1 MNVLITGASG
11 FIGKNIKKYLESLD
25 TVSRIFTPSSK
36 ELDLTN
42 LHSVRKYFHLR
53 SGQINAIVHC
63 AAVGG
68 RRLNVDDSSC
78 LYNNIVMHSNLIH
91 WFDSE
96 PNTRV
101 FINIGSGAEFDRS
114 KGITNG
120 LPKFLPKD
128 FYGLSKRTITDK
140 LLEVKDNNKRY
151 INLRAFGVFGPGE
164 EKQRFVRSALTRY
177 KNKRSI
183 TIHKEKRMD
192 FFYVEDIARII
203 ETILKGY
210 GSKIETIDLSY
221 PDRKLF
227 LGDIAGSINALD
239 EHNVPI
245 RYEFKSMDRDYFG
258 SIYELSKM
266 IAETD
271 LKLVGL
277 NEGIKET
284 YEIIQQ
290 ELE

>member
-1 MNVLITGASG
+1 
-11 FIGKNIKKYLESLD
+11 
-25 TVSRIFTPSSK
+25 
-36 ELDLTN
+36 
-42 LHSVRKYFHLR
+42 
-53 SGQINAIVHC
+53 
-63 AAVGG
+63 
-68 RRLNVDDSSC
+68 
-78 LYNNIVMHSNLIH
+78 
-91 WFDSE
+91 
-96 PNTRV
+96 
-101 FINIGSGAEFDRS
+101 
-114 KGITNG
+114 
-120 LPKFLPKD
+120 
-128 FYGLSKRTITDK
+128 
-140 LLEVKDNNKRY
+140 
-151 INLRAFGVFGPGE
+151 
-164 EKQRFVRSALTRY
+164 
-177 KNKRSI
+177 
-183 TIHKEKRMD
+183 
-192 FFYVEDIARII
+192 
-203 ETILKGY
+203 LKGY